1 MAKKA
6 TKKMSAVPKSLMRP
20 RQPTQKAEKT
30 RVKIRLRL
38 ANIRSRVAA
47 PTKINAILTSSD
59 GWNWMGPMETQ
70 FFAPNSRTP
79 KRTLKASSAME
90 KAAAGQRN
98 HLASSR
104 LRSIRLMKKNTT
116 SPSTMHTVCFAKDL
130 GMPLAVMVRQ
140 RVVRK
145 KAMVS
150 ISKPRRFKMR
160 YSRYKNHMEPA
171 STPKQGRMGGA
182 SGLPSQ
188 LFKMESL

>member
-1 MAKKA
+1 
-6 TKKMSAVPKSLMRP
+6 
-20 RQPTQKAEKT
+20 
-30 RVKIRLRL
+30 
-38 ANIRSRVAA
+38 
-47 PTKINAILTSSD
+47 
-59 GWNWMGPMETQ
+59 MGPMETQ

-116 SPSTMHTVCFAKDL
+116 SPSTMHTVCFTNDF

-150 ISKPRRFKMR
+150 ISKPRRFKTR
-160 YSRYKNHMEPA
+160 
-171 STPKQGRMGGA
+171 
-182 SGLPSQ
+182 
-188 LFKMESL
+188 